1 MWEGHGLM
9 TGEGEGGDINEGS
22 IGEDVRWIGVG
33 IEIS

>member
-1 MWEGHGLM
+1 MWEGCGLM
-9 TGEGEGGDINEGS
+9 SGEGRGGVISEGS